1 MWGFLRETKDKAKEA
16 GIDPS
21 TGLERTGLDVYLKE
35 IFPSIDDWVHDKGV
49 GHGLK
54 IRPDYRSETLKLI
67 VEFDGVQH
75 YKNPIQIIKDIENT
89 RAYETLGYKVVRI
102 PYFIQLSQKA
112 VKTLFDVD
120 THELFDDSIP
130 SLSSEIEN
138 TPAFLC
144 PQGVIRMASE
154 FLKFPEQ
161 YKSNI
166 EALKKEDKDLSG
178 INYLEDAYLKLS
190 ESNR

>member
-1 MWGFLRETKDKAKEA
+1 MKT
-16 GIDPS
+16 S
-21 TGLERTGLDVYLKE
+21 
-35 IFPSIDDWVHDKGV
+35 
-49 GHGLK
+49 
-54 IRPDYRSETLKLI
+54 
-67 VEFDGVQH
+67 
-75 YKNPIQIIKDIENT
+75 PIQIIKDIENT

-178 INYLEDAYLKLS
+178 IKYLEDAYLKLS